1 MKTPCPVVFSAVQVF
16 DILREQGKHVV
27 PGERDSNDVIASMIN
42 ALAAAQWQA
51 YVEGL
56 TEVLRQELNDG
67 EDFHE
72 WVPREFVQN
81 PDFKFTR
88 VTRILPPEEIGK

>member
-1 MKTPCPVVFSAVQVF
+1 MKTPDKGAQAACPIVFSAVQVF

-56 TEVLRQELNDG
+56 TEVFGEELHDG
-67 EDFHE
+67 TV
-72 WVPREFVQN
+72 WSPRRTKYE
-81 PDFKFTR
+81 TL

>member
-1 MKTPCPVVFSAVQVF
+1 MKTPKCPVVFSAVQVF

-56 TEVLRQELNDG
+56 TEVTGYAPPDEDG
-67 EDFHE
+67 LWTYTNQGNQWREDTHA
-72 WVPREFVQN
+72 
-81 PDFKFTR
+81 
-88 VTRILPPEEIGK
+88 TRILPPEEIGK